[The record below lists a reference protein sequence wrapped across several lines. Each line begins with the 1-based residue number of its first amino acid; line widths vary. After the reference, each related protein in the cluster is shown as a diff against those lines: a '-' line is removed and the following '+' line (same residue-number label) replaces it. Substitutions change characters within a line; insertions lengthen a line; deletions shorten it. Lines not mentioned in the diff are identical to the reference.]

1 MLTKL
6 CGFTDEESVKIAIA
20 EKCDFLGFVFYDKSP
35 RFITPENAAI
45 ISAKVPPSIARVAV
59 VVNPNQSLLQ
69 KISEK
74 FAPDFFQFH
83 GDETVEFLKKVRKKF
98 PKIKIIKAFRI
109 ASGKDLELINNFESA
124 ADLFLFDAKTSN
136 EFGGSGK
143 NFDWKNLQNFSSKKD
158 WFLSGGLNIKNI
170 EKALEI
176 TGAKLIDI
184 SSGIEKIRGKKSPE
198 LIKKFMR
205 KTKAYAEKS

>member
-6 CGFTDEESVKIAIA
+6 CGFTDEKSVKIAIA
-20 EKCDFLGFVFYDKSP
+20 EKCNFLGFVFYDKSP

-45 ISAKVPPSIARVAV
+45 ISKKVPPSIERVAV
-59 VVNPNQSLLQ
+59 MVNPNQSLLQ

-83 GDETVEFLKKVRKKF
+83 GDETVEFLRKVREKF
-98 PKIKIIKAFRI
+98 PRIKIIKAFRI
-109 ASGKDLELINNFESA
+109 ASEKDLELVKNFENA
-124 ADLFLFDAKTSN
+124 ADLFLFDAKIADK
-136 EFGGSGK
+136 FGGSGK
-143 NFDWKNLQNFSSKKD
+143 KFDWQILQNFRSKKD
-158 WFLSGGLNIKNI
+158 WFLSGGLNIENI
-170 EKALEI
+170 EEALEI

-205 KTKAYAEKS
+205 KVNAKKN